1 MHTCML
7 ACLLACLHRPSP
19 SSIHPT
25 PPLPQPAPPG
35 RNRPKKQE
43 RTPEQRQA
51 TIKEALRFASAELSG
66 ASAEPGGAAARLH
79 ASPSWA
85 AGSAASGQVPW
96 WKRQFQALWLP
107 NLRYAD
113 GSKGFVQLDVSLTEG
128 V

>member
-1 MHTCML
+1 MRPPPHACMCAL
-7 ACLLACLHRPSP
+7 RR
-19 SSIHPT
+19 SSAG
-25 PPLPQPAPPG
+25 L
-35 RNRPKKQE
+35 NRPKKQE

-66 ASAEPGGAAARLH
+66 ASSEPQGAAARLH
-79 ASPSWA
+79 ASSGA
-85 AGSAASGQVPW
+85 AGAAGAGAAASGQAPW